1 MRITDIEVHIL
12 KAPGEYGTHD
22 DSSEVHGISYT
33 CVVQVHTDEGLTGI
47 SQVESQPHVVDA
59 IVRAPGE
66 ATGLFS
72 GLAALAIGQD
82 PLQVEQL
89 WDRLFVG
96 SFYFGRRGAALQAI
110 SAIDIA
116 CWDIMGK
123 AAGMPVATLLGGKRR
138 ESARAYAS
146 TLFRNTPQGVE
157 GAARHYVDQ
166 GFTAVKFGWGPF
178 GKDLRRDVSLVKAA
192 RNGLG
197 DLDMMVDV
205 GWRKRRTFKE
215 ALQLV
220 KAIEPFEPYWIEE
233 PCFPEDYATY
243 RRLAEAVDTPI
254 AAGEQES
261 TIWGFRRLIR
271 EGRVDIVQP
280 DMSRCGGLTVARRVA
295 HLTDDLN
302 VAICPHAWGSD
313 VLTAATLQFVAFLP
327 RETFVEF
334 NTSDD
339 LLSRDLVTEPFEL
352 VDGRI
357 RLPDKP
363 GLGVELNMDT
373 VEKLTVR

>member
-1 MRITDIEVHIL
+1 MKITDIDVRIL
-12 KAPGEYGTHD
+12 RSVGEYGTHD
-22 DSSEVHGISYT
+22 EGSEVHGLTYT
-33 CVVQVHTDEGLTGI
+33 CVVQVHTDEGLTGV

-66 ATGLFS
+66 ASELFS
-72 GLAALAIGQD
+72 GLAALAVGQD

-89 WDRLFVG
+89 WDRLFLG
-96 SFYFGRRGAALQAI
+96 SFYFGRRGAVLQAI

-116 CWDIMGK
+116 CWDILGK

-157 GAARHYVDQ
+157 DAARHYVEQ

-178 GKDLRRDVSLVKAA
+178 GEDLGRDVSLVEAA
-192 RNGLG
+192 RTGLG
-197 DLDMMVDV
+197 DLDLMVDV
-205 GWRKRRTFKE
+205 GWRRRRTFKE

-220 KAIEPFEPYWIEE
+220 KAIEPFEPYWVEE
-233 PCFPEDYATY
+233 PCFPEDYHTY
-243 RRLAEAVDTPI
+243 RQLAEAVDTPI

-261 TIWGFRRLIR
+261 TIWGFRQLI
-271 EGRVDIVQP
+271 EQGGVDVVQP
-280 DMSRCGGLTVARRVA
+280 DLSRCGGLTVARRVA
-295 HLTDDLN
+295 YLADDLN
-302 VAICPHAWGSD
+302 VAVCPHAWGSD
-313 VLTAATLQFVAFLP
+313 VLTAATLHFVAFLT

-339 LLSRDLVTEPFEL
+339 PLSRELVTEPFEL
-352 VDGRI
+352 VDGLI
-357 RLPDKP
+357 RVPDGP

-373 VEKLTVR
+373 VENLRVR